1 MIRAKDHHDEDAER
15 RSGDSRVRM
24 DMHVHS
30 WASNGPAI
38 AALGLIDAPECCSA
52 PEAVYEQAMNRGMD
66 LATLTDHDTIAG
78 GLELVDR
85 GFERVILGEE
95 VTVKFPED
103 GRTIHCLVWGLSP
116 AEHEQLGA
124 LRLRDDIYSFAGW
137 LRDRELAHA
146 VAHPLDGIGDTRAI
160 WRLERLALLFRG
172 FEVINGA
179 HAGGHAATVRAW
191 IDTLTPDRLRSIGKR
206 HLMAPVWPPDA
217 PRATT
222 GGSDDHGLLNIGT
235 AWTGVDR
242 EAFGDDAVTLESFL
256 DRVMSGDGEPSGR
269 SGRPSL
275 LAHQFVSVGM
285 ARFAEPITSGLRPT
299 RRLVS
304 RKIAAFAGVDL
315 PRPSRRSILIDS
327 LRGRRKRKTSESSV
341 LLESLL
347 SHFHE
352 TLASYPDLAARLAPE
367 GRRDGPAIA
376 AHDRMAA
383 LAEELF
389 VKLSR
394 DVADAAVTAYHERDW
409 RGLQSLARDAGALG
423 LAQAPYFISLFL
435 HNKDRW
441 GVERVEHELAGNN
454 APTRPMRLALFTD
467 TLGDVNGVSR
477 FIRQFAEWAER
488 TGRELHVFAFEH
500 ERLPELANVHP
511 VKPIFSA
518 ATPGYEEL
526 KLHLPPLLSVMRE
539 VNDLQPDAV
548 HVSTPGPMGLAG
560 AMAAEMMRAPLLG
573 THHTDFPAYIQ
584 RLMGD
589 QSMVKGCERLL
600 RTLYSRF
607 DRVVT
612 RSKSYIPSVRRLRV
626 EDRRIVPLEAGVDS
640 QTFHPQKRDLRAW
653 RGLARVDSVKALY
666 AGRVS
671 VEKNTTLL
679 EQTWK
684 IIRRRCEERGID
696 AELIVVGDGPDRSR
710 LERSLE
716 SFGARFLG
724 YRHGEELA
732 TLYASSDLFIFPSIT
747 DTLGQVVLE
756 AQASG
761 LPAIVSSAGG
771 PREIVA
777 DGKTG
782 FVLQATEPRRWVEAA
797 LSLIDDETTRRAM
810 GAAARRRVQG
820 RTIDAMY
827 GAFWAEHEEAVE
839 RRRTHAGL
847 ETPTPEP
854 IVSDAM
860 LGRLAAD
867 VAGRFGAAR

>member
-1 MIRAKDHHDEDAER
+1 MIQSMTHLVGEGSPAVA
-15 RSGDSRVRM
+15 SGGRPARM
-24 DMHVHS
+24 DLHVHS

-38 AALGLIDAPECCSA
+38 AALGLIDAPECCSP
-52 PEAVYEQAMNRGMD
+52 PEAVYEQAMSRGMD
-66 LATLTDHDTIAG
+66 FVTLTDHDTIAG
-78 GLELVDR
+78 GLELVER
-85 GFERVILGEE
+85 GFEDVILGEE

-137 LRDRELAHA
+137 LRERDLAHA

-179 HAGGHAATVRAW
+179 HAGGHATTVARW
-191 IDTLTPDRLRSIGKR
+191 VETLTPERLESVGKR
-206 HLMAPVWPPDA
+206 HAMKPVWGPGA

-222 GGSDDHGLLNIGT
+222 AGSDDHGLLNVGT
-235 AWTGVDR
+235 AWTSVDR
-242 EAFGDDAVTLESFL
+242 GSLEREDPRAFVEA
-256 DRVMSGDGEPSGR
+256 VMAGGGTPEGR

-285 ARFAEPITSGLRPT
+285 ARFADPITSGLRPT
-299 RRLVS
+299 RRLVA

-315 PRPSRRSILIDS
+315 PRPKRSALALDAA
-327 LRGRRKRKTSESSV
+327 RGRRRKRDGGSSV

-347 SHFHE
+347 AHFHV
-352 TLASYPDLAARLAPE
+352 TLERYPDLAARLAPG
-367 GRRDGPAIA
+367 GRADGPAIA
-376 AHDRMAA
+376 SHDRMASFA
-383 LAEELF
+383 DELF

-394 DVADAAVTAYHERDW
+394 DVADAAVSAWHERDW
-409 RGLQSLARDAGALG
+409 RRLQGIGRDAGALA

-441 GVERVEHELAGNN
+441 GVERVEHELSGGA
-454 APTRPMRLALFTD
+454 AARPMRLALFTD

-477 FIRQFAEWAER
+477 FIRQFLEWSER
-488 TGRELHVFAFEH
+488 TGHDLHVFAFEH
-500 ERLPELANVHP
+500 EGLPEHENVH
-511 VKPIFSA
+511 VVEPIFTSP
-518 ATPGYEEL
+518 TPGYEEL
-526 KLHLPPLLSVMRE
+526 KLHLPPLLSVLRE

-560 AMAAEMMRAPLLG
+560 AMAAEMVRAPLVG

-600 RTLYSRF
+600 RNLYSRF

-612 RSKSYIPSVRRLRV
+612 RSESYIPSIRRLRV
-626 EDRRIVPLEAGVDS
+626 EEERIVPLEAGVDS
-640 QTFHPQKRDLRAW
+640 AAFHPRRRDLTVW
-653 RGLARVDSVKALY
+653 NGLARVDSVKALY

-679 EQTWK
+679 EQVWK

-696 AELIVVGDGPDRSR
+696 AELIVVGDGPDRER
-710 LERSLE
+710 LERALS

-761 LPAIVSSAGG
+761 LPAIVSTAGG

-777 DGKTG
+777 DGETG
-782 FVLQATEPRRWVEAA
+782 YALPATAPGKWIDAA
-797 LSLIDDETTRRAM
+797 IGLIDDEAKRTSMAR
-810 GAAARRRVQG
+810 AARKRVEG

-827 GAFWAEHEEAVE
+827 GAFWAEHEAAVE

-847 ETPTPEP
+847 EAPTPEP
-854 IVSDAM
+854 IVTDAM
-860 LGRLAAD
+860 LARFAAD
-867 VAGRFGAAR
+867 VVGRVGAAR